1 MSRAPGIAHREA
13 RGGGSVGGGKGLA
26 GVALVTGASSGI
38 GAAVC
43 HRIAAEEGWRLLA
56 SGRDGDRLAQV
67 ATSTGSTALHA
78 DLTSPDSMER
88 LVREALEAAGRIDL
102 VVASAGVGWAG
113 PFLSMSPAAVDR
125 VLGVDL
131 ASVVHLVR
139 LLLPHMVAAGRG
151 HIVLVGSVAG
161 ATAVR
166 GEAVYSAAKA
176 AVAAFADALRQ
187 ELRGTGVRVTLVV
200 PGVVDTPFFA
210 TRGMSYARSWPRPM
224 APERVAD
231 AVWEAVVSG
240 RDDVYVP
247 RWLRVPGMVRAVAP
261 GLYRRLAVRFG

>member
-1 MSRAPGIAHREA
+1 MARVTDTVRRDTPGGRTVAGRESRT
-13 RGGGSVGGGKGLA
+13 

-43 HRIAAEEGWRLLA
+43 GRIAAEEGWRLLV
-56 SGRDGDRLAQV
+56 SGRDRERLASV
-67 ATSTGSTALHA
+67 AASARATALRA
-78 DLTSPDSMER
+78 DLRTLTGTEQ
-88 LVREALEAAGRIDL
+88 LAEQALDTAGRVDL
-102 VVASAGVGWAG
+102 LVASAGIGWAG
-113 PFLSMSPAAVDR
+113 PFRSMPAAAVDR
-125 VLGVDL
+125 IIAVDL

-139 LLLPHMVAAGRG
+139 LLLPGMIEAGRG
-151 HIVLVGSVAG
+151 HIVLIGSVAG

-200 PGVVDTPFFA
+200 PAVVDTPFFA
-210 TRGMSYARSWPRPM
+210 TRGARYPRSWPRPVP
-224 APERVAD
+224 PERIAD

-240 RDDVYVP
+240 RDDVHVP
-247 RWLRVPGMVRAVAP
+247 GWLRLPGAVRAVAP

>member
-1 MSRAPGIAHREA
+1 MSRLPDTAHREA
-13 RGGGSVGGGKGLA
+13 RGGGAVTGRKALA

-43 HRIAAEEGWRLLA
+43 RRIAAEEGWRLLV
-56 SGRDGDRLAQV
+56 SGRDRDRLAKV
-67 ATSTGSTALHA
+67 AASTRSTALRA
-78 DLTSPDSMER
+78 DLMSLEAMER
-88 LVREALEAAGRIDL
+88 LVDEALGTAGRVDL
-102 VVASAGVGWAG
+102 VVASAGIGWAG
-113 PFLSMSPAAVDR
+113 PFLSMPAAAVDR
-125 VLGVDL
+125 VLTVDL

-139 LLLPHMVAAGRG
+139 LLLPHMIEAGRG

-161 ATAVR
+161 STAVR

-176 AVAAFADALRQ
+176 AIAAFADALRQ

-200 PGVVDTPFFA
+200 PGVVDTPFFK
-210 TRGMSYARSWPRPM
+210 TRGMSYVRSWPRVMP
-224 APERVAD
+224 PERVAD
-231 AVWEAVVSG
+231 AVWDAVVSG

-247 RWLRVPGMVRAVAP
+247 GWLRVPGMVRAVAP